1 MKFLWYIFKSSPIEQ
16 NFSISMKKSSTSNEN
31 IIITTTTNGHGAT
44 TTTNGLNGIS
54 TTSKSFPTTKS
65 TPALC
70 SENLLKNNEGII
82 EKQKQ
87 FRHKSAMG
95 TKQTHQQSLCMRSRS
110 LELNGLALWN
120 KRVVYI
126 NLCKNEKG
134 LGFSLIDYQQD
145 PFNPL
150 SKTMIVIRALVPNG
164 VAQLDGRLMPGQR
177 LVINLIYN

>member
-1 MKFLWYIFKSSPIEQ
+1 
-16 NFSISMKKSSTSNEN
+16 MKKSSTSNEN
-31 IIITTTTNGHGAT
+31 IIITTTTNGHGPTA
-44 TTTNGLNGIS
+44 TTNGLNGIS

-70 SENLLKNNEGII
+70 SENLLKNNEEGII
-82 EKQKQ
+82 EKQK
-87 FRHKSAMG
+87 RHKSAAPG
-95 TKQTHQQSLCMRSRS
+95 TKQTQTQSLCMRSRS

-177 LVINLIYN
+177 LVIDFIIEYSYLRI